1 MNATANFARNAAQ
14 NEDKIMTK
22 TFKIYLVIWLIAV
35 IIFNTVTFASP
46 MVSNIFFGVFWIG
59 YIFIML
65 AFVGQLIC
73 SYIAF
78 KGENL
83 QKMFYNISLVLI
95 SYISLFITII
105 VGTIC
110 MAIPM
115 FPISFGTVACV
126 TITGISATIIL
137 LTCFVID
144 VVSSIDNEIKT
155 KTFTIRTLT
164 IDAEHL
170 IVEAKDDDIKSIC
183 KKVYESLRYSDP
195 MTNIYLSDINEE
207 IQREFSAFETSVINN
222 DVDMA
227 KLISSEL
234 LNMIDKRNKKC
245 KQLK

>member
-1 MNATANFARNAAQ
+1 
-14 NEDKIMTK
+14 MTK

-46 MVSNIFFGVFWIG
+46 VVSNIFFGGFWIG

-65 AFVGQLIC
+65 AFLGQLIC

-78 KGENL
+78 KDENL

-126 TITGISATIIL
+126 SITGILAAIIL
-137 LTCFVID
+137 ITCFVID
-144 VVSSIDNEIKT
+144 VVSDIDNEIKT

-164 IDAEHL
+164 TDAEHL
-170 IVEAKDDDIKSIC
+170 MIAAKADDIKSIC